1 MNFST
6 LLSLNPDCESP
17 LNFLGVIAIVIVCCA
32 LGILWAIRNVRLVT
46 NINLHEGN
54 DVDLDE

>member
-1 MNFST
+1 
-6 LLSLNPDCESP
+6 
-17 LNFLGVIAIVIVCCA
+17 VIVCCA